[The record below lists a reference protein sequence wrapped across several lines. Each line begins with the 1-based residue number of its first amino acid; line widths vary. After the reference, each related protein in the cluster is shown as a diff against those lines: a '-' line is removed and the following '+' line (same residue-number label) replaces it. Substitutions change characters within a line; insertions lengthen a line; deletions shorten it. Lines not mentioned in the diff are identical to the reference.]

1 MLPVIFG
8 LSGTTLTP
16 EERAFFRQAE
26 PVGYIV
32 FARNIASQEQL
43 RDLTASLYDL
53 HGRDDLLILV
63 DQEGGRVARLAPPN
77 WQAYPAAAVFAD
89 AWQRDAAAAIA
100 ATQYNYEA
108 LGIDLA
114 LVGINVDCAP
124 VLDLPRPG
132 AHDVI
137 GDRAF
142 GSDPHVIASLGQAAL
157 DGLAAAGIA
166 GVIKHIPGHGR
177 ASVDSHHDLPVVTA
191 SEDALWADAA
201 PFCALSHA
209 PMAMTAHVRYDAWDP
224 HQCATL
230 SPSVIQ
236 TVIRERIGFDGLLLT
251 DDLDMRALSGSV
263 ASLGLQSLA
272 AGCDVA
278 LNCWG
283 DMAVMQALAD
293 GLPEASDDCR
303 RRLAKVAQQFK
314 RQSSAQ
320 ALLARQRDC
329 VEARDRLLANLSPSL
344 SS

>member
-8 LSGTTLTP
+8 LSGTTLSAD
-16 EERAFFRQAE
+16 ERCFLRQAE
-26 PVGYIV
+26 PVGYIL
-32 FARNIASQEQL
+32 FARNVASRAQL
-43 RDLTASLYDL
+43 KDLTTSLKDL

-63 DQEGGRVARLAPPN
+63 DQEGGRVARLAPPQ

-89 AWQRDAAAAIA
+89 AWQRNEASATA
-100 ATQYNYEA
+100 ATQYNFEA

-114 LVGINVDCAP
+114 LAGINVDCAP

-132 AHDVI
+132 AHGVI

-142 GSDPHVIASLGQAAL
+142 GVDAHVVASLGQAAL
-157 DGLAAAGIA
+157 DGLAAAGVA

-191 SEDALWADAA
+191 AEDVLWQDAA

-209 PMAMTAHVRYDAWDP
+209 PIAMTAHVRYDAWDP
-224 HQCATL
+224 NDCATL
-230 SPSVIQ
+230 SSAVIQ
-236 TVIRERIGFDGLLLT
+236 GVIRERIGFDGLLLT

-263 ASLGLQSLA
+263 ASLAVKSIA

-283 DMAVMQALAD
+283 DRAVMEALANA
-293 GLPEASDDCR
+293 LPDATDECQRRVAKAAEQGQIRPSEA
-303 RRLAKVAQQFK
+303 L
-314 RQSSAQ
+314 
-320 ALLARQRDC
+320 LLARQRDC
-329 VEARDRLLANLSPSL
+329 IEARDRLLTGI
-344 SS
+344 